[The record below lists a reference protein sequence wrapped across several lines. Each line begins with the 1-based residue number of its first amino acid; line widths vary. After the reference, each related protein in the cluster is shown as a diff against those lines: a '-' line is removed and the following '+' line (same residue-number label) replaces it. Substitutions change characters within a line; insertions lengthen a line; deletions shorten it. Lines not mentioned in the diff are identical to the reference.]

1 MSAIDGIDWDVVNDV
16 VLLVLG
22 VVLTLAAVG
31 NYAAGGN
38 GAAVAAGVGAIVTFA
53 FLFVAGA

>member
-1 MSAIDGIDWDVVNDV
+1 MSTTDGVDWDAVNDV

-31 NYAAGGN
+31 NYVAGAN
-38 GAAVAAGVGAIVTFA
+38 GAAVAAGVGAVVTFA
-53 FLFVAGA
+53 FLFVAGG

>member
-16 VLLVLG
+16 VLLLLG

-31 NYAAGGN
+31 NYVTGGN